1 MTAPERTPQQ
11 WARDMLMPG
20 RSIIVDTE
28 TSDLGGSILEVAAI
42 DSASGVLLLETL
54 VDPGDVPI
62 HPDAAAVHGLSADQ
76 LAGAPAWPLVFPVL
90 AAVTAGRVVLAYGA
104 DFDHGRV
111 LHDCHRFG
119 LDPQHLADRGRWDCI
134 MRARS
139 QAEGTEKN
147 IRLGGAHR
155 ARGDAEAARV
165 VLQDIA
171 HGHRDAPATG
181 VV

>member
-42 DSASGVLLLETL
+42 DAASGVVLLETL

-90 AAVTAGRVVLAYGA
+90 ATVTAGRVVLAYNA
-104 DFDHGRV
+104 FIRQV
-111 LHDCHRFG
+111 SCRTTVCRIAKAVFG
-119 LDPQHLADRGRWDCI
+119 LMG
-134 MRARS
+134 
-139 QAEGTEKN
+139 
-147 IRLGGAHR
+147 
-155 ARGDAEAARV
+155 AAR
-165 VLQDIA
+165 
-171 HGHRDAPATG
+171 RRR
-181 VV
+181 